1 MSGSGPFPVAL
12 RQAFV
17 GRLFLTDAAL
27 VAGTAAGVMLRRWWE
42 AARSLGMV
50 DAVGA
55 WPDRLPPR
63 DRGGFGGV
71 ESRPRVLAA
80 VQRSAGGAYEM
91 LVVSAVHD
99 MVVVS
104 VLLAPNDDRHD
115 WAGLAG
121 RWWGA
126 AGRPGAVVPG
136 VLGSAEQ
143 LLGELPAAVAALAPQ
158 VLVGRLGSVV
168 PGPGP
173 EGAAVAVGG
182 VRVWELPVPSG
193 WGAGH
198 RRLLAV
204 SAEEDADELSRWSWQ
219 GTQAGAPPATV
230 YLVVAAR
237 IRHQCAEL
245 RAEGPALWEL
255 AERVGRAAEEVA
267 AAGGVAA
274 EGAPGSRLLG
284 LEGALGALEV
294 VREEAAAATRR
305 LRRRELD
312 LSGAEETL
320 HLLGEE
326 SSGLVGPELR
336 LVRWARAQIGTVGE
350 SLALADRRA
359 EEVARRG
366 SAAADRLVRARR
378 DRLTLG
384 QTSVLG
390 SLLLALAAIQSLGY
404 RVPMPKPVQPGLIAF
419 LASLALVLPWLALP
433 RQEAVLLRSF
443 GRGFDLLLFAVSG
456 ACAGWLV
463 ASSAAWWLDRPLPTL
478 VIAGVLAAVAVG
490 VRVTA
495 FRRRT

>member
-1 MSGSGPFPVAL
+1 MSGPGPVPVVL
-12 RQAFV
+12 RQALV
-17 GRLFLTDAAL
+17 ARLFLTDAAL
-27 VAGTAAGVMLRRWWE
+27 VGGTAAGVMLRRWWG

-50 DAVGA
+50 DAVGG
-55 WPDRLPPR
+55 WPDRLPPQ
-63 DRGGFGGV
+63 DRGGSGGV
-71 ESRPRVLAA
+71 EPRPRVLAA
-80 VQRSAGGAYEM
+80 VQRSGGGAYEM

-115 WAGLAG
+115 WAGLG
-121 RWWGA
+121 DRWWGA

-143 LLGELPAAVAALAPQ
+143 LLAELPAGVAALAPE

-182 VRVWELPVPSG
+182 VRVWELAVPAG
-193 WGAGH
+193 WSAGH
-198 RRLLAV
+198 RRLLTV
-204 SAEEDADELSRWSWQ
+204 SAEVDAEELSRWSWQ
-219 GTQAGAPPATV
+219 GTRAGAPAATV
-230 YLVVAAR
+230 HLLVAAR

-245 RAEGPALWEL
+245 RAEGPGLWGL
-255 AERVGRAAEEVA
+255 AERVGRAAEEVGA
-267 AAGGVAA
+267 GGGVAA
-274 EGAPGSRLLG
+274 GGAPGDRLRE

-305 LRRRELD
+305 LHRRELD

-320 HLLGEE
+320 HLLGEG

-336 LVRWARAQIGTVGE
+336 LVRWARAQIRTVGE

-359 EEVARRG
+359 EDVARRG

-419 LASLALVLPWLALP
+419 LASLALVLPWLAQP
-433 RQEAVLLRSF
+433 RQEALLLRSF
-443 GRGFDLLLFAVSG
+443 GRGFDLLLFGVSG

-463 ASSAAWWLDRPLPTL
+463 ASSAAWWLDRPLPTP
-478 VIAGVLAAVAVG
+478 VVAGVFAVVAAVVRAG
-490 VRVTA
+490 V
-495 FRRRT
+495 FRRRS